1 MTMLT
6 EFDTSL
12 PSIRQVQNLIKDKDA
27 VEVKLTTGDV
37 IIGKILW
44 QDLQCM
50 MLTLDNGEKITVWKQ
65 AIAYLKPQG
74 SSQ

>member
-12 PSIRQVQNLIKDKDA
+12 PSIRQVQNLIKETNS
-27 VEVKLTTGDV
+27 VELKLTTGDV
-37 IIGKILW
+37 IVGKILW

-50 MLTLDNGEKITVWKQ
+50 MLTDDSNQKYTVWKQ
-65 AIAYLKPQG
+65 AIAYMKPQG
-74 SSQ
+74 

>member
-6 EFDTSL
+6 QFDTSL
-12 PSIRQVQNLIKDKDA
+12 PSIRQVQNLIKEKDA
-27 VEVKLTTGDV
+27 IELKLTTGDV

-74 SSQ
+74 